1 MAQLREVALPG
12 MDSMTHYAQTLL
24 HAEASAVHREIL
36 KNAPASLA
44 PITRAVTMPGIAI
57 PPEWVA
63 QARARRNACAKAFV
77 DDCLSDADLLLVPAL
92 PRGIPDWTVV
102 HTRSP
107 QFDPRE
113 LLALYRWM
121 PFVNYLGFPAI
132 VFPVGSDRR
141 NRPVCIQAIAR
152 PYHESTL
159 LSLAYQIERA
169 RHGTA
174 GFPAATRLDH
184 H

>member
-1 MAQLREVALPG
+1 
-12 MDSMTHYAQTLL
+12 
-24 HAEASAVHREIL
+24 
-36 KNAPASLA
+36 
-44 PITRAVTMPGIAI
+44 
-57 PPEWVA
+57 
-63 QARARRNACAKAFV
+63 
-77 DDCLSDADLLLVPAL
+77 VPAL
-92 PRGIPDWTVV
+92 PRGIPDWSVV